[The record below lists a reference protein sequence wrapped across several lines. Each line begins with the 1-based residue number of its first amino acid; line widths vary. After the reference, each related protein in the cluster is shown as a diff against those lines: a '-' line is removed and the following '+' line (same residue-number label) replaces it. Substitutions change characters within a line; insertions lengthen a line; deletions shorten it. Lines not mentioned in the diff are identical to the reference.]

1 VLEAR
6 AGDEELFRRI
16 VEAAPDA
23 MVLADRDG
31 RILLTNA
38 STEAQFG
45 YRAEELVGQH
55 VELLMP
61 ERFRAHHRLW
71 RERYVN
77 APTLRPMQVRREELF
92 GLRRDGSEFPAE
104 ITLAPIRTTQ
114 GQVILADIQDAT
126 ERKRL
131 EQNASRLRDELIATV
146 SHELRTPLTSIMGY
160 TELLADLGDED
171 ISARARP
178 MLEVIERNAARELKL
193 VEDLL
198 TLAFYDQE
206 RLEVAL
212 APLDI
217 AELAHDVVEDQQ
229 LRAQETGVALTL
241 DGQGPLPPVL
251 GDRYRLSEVLD
262 NLVSNALKFTP
273 TGGSVQVRVANEGP
287 MARLEVRDTGTG
299 ISTDE
304 IPHLF
309 DKLYRSPSAVAEQK
323 QGAGLGLPIV
333 KQIVDAHGGHVSVL
347 SDLDAGTLVRVEL
360 PYANGRPS
368 D

>member
-1 VLEAR
+1 MLEAR
-6 AGDEELFRRI
+6 AEDAELFRRI

-38 STEAQFG
+38 STEAHFG
-45 YRAEELVGQH
+45 YRADELVGQH

-92 GLRRDGSEFPAE
+92 GLRRDGSESPAE
-104 ITLAPIRTTQ
+104 ITLAPIRTAR

-131 EQNASRLRDELIATV
+131 EQNAARLRDELIATV

-178 MLEVIERNAARELKL
+178 MLEVIERNAAR
-193 VEDLL
+193 
-198 TLAFYDQE
+198 
-206 RLEVAL
+206 
-212 APLDI
+212 
-217 AELAHDVVEDQQ
+217 
-229 LRAQETGVALTL
+229 
-241 DGQGPLPPVL
+241 
-251 GDRYRLSEVLD
+251 
-262 NLVSNALKFTP
+262 
-273 TGGSVQVRVANEGP
+273 
-287 MARLEVRDTGTG
+287 
-299 ISTDE
+299 
-304 IPHLF
+304 
-309 DKLYRSPSAVAEQK
+309 
-323 QGAGLGLPIV
+323 
-333 KQIVDAHGGHVSVL
+333 
-347 SDLDAGTLVRVEL
+347 
-360 PYANGRPS
+360 
-368 D
+368 

>member
-1 VLEAR
+1 MLEAR
-6 AGDEELFRRI
+6 AEDAELFRRI

-38 STEAQFG
+38 STEAHFG
-45 YRAEELVGQH
+45 YRADELVGQH

-61 ERFRAHHRLW
+61 ERFRAQHRLW

-104 ITLAPIRTTQ
+104 ITLAPIRTAQ

-160 TELLADLGDED
+160 TELLADLGEED

-198 TLAFYDQE
+198 KLAFYDQQ

-229 LRAQETGVALTL
+229 LRAQKTGIALTL
-241 DGQGPLPPVL
+241 DGKGSLPPVL

-273 TGGSVQVRVANEGP
+273 AGGSVQVRVANEGP

-299 ISTDE
+299 IGADE

-309 DKLYRSPSAVAEQK
+309 DKLYRSPRAVAEQK

-333 KQIVDAHGGHVSVL
+333 KQIVDAHGGQVSVL
-347 SDLDAGTLVRVEL
+347 SDLGAGTLVRVEL

-368 D
+368 V